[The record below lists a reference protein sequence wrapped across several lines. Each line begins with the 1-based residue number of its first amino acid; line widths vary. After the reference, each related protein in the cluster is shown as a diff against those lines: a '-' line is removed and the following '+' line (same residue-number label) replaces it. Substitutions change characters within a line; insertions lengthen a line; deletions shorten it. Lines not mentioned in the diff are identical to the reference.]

1 MDMKKI
7 IVLILISFVFLG
19 LANFAFAQ
27 ENNQVEVHFF
37 YGSTCPHCKKAAVF
51 LKGLQEKYPSI
62 KMNIY
67 EVYGNKDNA
76 KLLLEFLKS
85 CEEEEVI
92 RVPAI
97 FIGDEAIIGYLND
110 ETTGKAIEK
119 AVENCLTVVCVNPL
133 EKLNCEEKE
142 KKDEIINYPFIGQ
155 INLSKLSLPTLTV
168 VVAALDGFNPCAMW
182 ILLFLIALLINVKS
196 RKKMW
201 LVGGTFIFTS
211 GLVYYLLLSAWLNL
225 FLAISY
231 VGLTRIIIGL
241 IALGAGIWQIRNFT
255 LYKPGVCEVAPIG
268 SKRQEKLT
276 EKAKQIVESSALPA
290 TLLGVIALA
299 LGVNLI
305 EFFCSAGLPAIY
317 TRILSLNELSSFSYY
332 SYLLLYTFIFILDD
346 LIIFGIA
353 LITLKHIGFT
363 EKYTKWSTLIGGLLI
378 FLLGLLLIFRPEILM
393 FG

>member
-1 MDMKKI
+1 MKKFI
-7 IVLILISFVFLG
+7 ILILISFIFFG

-27 ENNQVEVHFF
+27 EDNQVDIYFF
-37 YGSTCPHCKKAAVF
+37 YGSTCPHCKKAEVF
-51 LKGLQEKYPSI
+51 LKDLQERYPSI
-62 KMNIY
+62 KMNAY
-67 EVYGNKDNA
+67 EVYSNKDNA

-85 CEEEEVI
+85 CEEEEVVM
-92 RVPAI
+92 VPAI
-97 FIGDEAIIGYLND
+97 FIGDKAIIGYLND
-110 ETTGKAIEK
+110 EITGKTIEK
-119 AVENCLTVVCVNPL
+119 AVENCLIEVCVNPL
-133 EKLNCEEKE
+133 EKLNCEKKE

-155 INLSKLSLPTLTV
+155 INLSKLSLPILTV
-168 VVAALDGFNPCAMW
+168 VVGALDGFNPCAMW
-182 ILLFLIALLINVKS
+182 VLLFLIALLVNVKS

-201 LVGGTFIFTS
+201 LVGGTFILAS
-211 GLVYYLLLSAWLNL
+211 GAVYFLLLTAWLNL

-231 VGLTRIIIGL
+231 VGLTRIIIGI
-241 IALGAGIWQIRNFT
+241 IALGAGIWQIRNFIV
-255 LYKPGVCEVAPIG
+255 YKPGVCEVAPVN

-276 EKAKQIVESSALPA
+276 EKAKQIVQSSALPA
-290 TLLGVIALA
+290 TLLGIIALA

-353 LITLKHIGFT
+353 LITLSQIGFT